1 MHIHVYTVV
10 LHHEKHYMSVNT
22 KKYIYI
28 CGFKLA
34 LNINIS
40 QMN

>member
-22 KKYIYI
+22 KKKIYLWFQI
-28 CGFKLA
+28 GFEY
-34 LNINIS
+34 
-40 QMN
+40 